1 MDSLLDP
8 SFHLKITTNLQ
19 LVGGKLEIEERELLL
34 SANNRNHG
42 KLTFLLSH
50 DGEEGTAATE
60 ESTGFRLGSY
70 WVLVFFGVL
79 TRRP

>member
-60 ESTGFRLGSY
+60 ESTGFRLGRH
-70 WVLVFFGVL
+70 WVLVFSGVL
-79 TRRP
+79 TR

>member
-34 SANNRNHG
+34 SANNCNHG

-60 ESTGFRLGSY
+60 ENTGFRLWRH
-70 WVLVFFGVL
+70 WVLVLSSVL
-79 TRRP
+79 PW

>member
-1 MDSLLDP
+1 MDSMLDP

-50 DGEEGTAATE
+50 DGGEGTAATE
-60 ESTGFRLGSY
+60 ENTGFRL
-70 WVLVFFGVL
+70 
-79 TRRP
+79 

>member
-1 MDSLLDP
+1 MDGMLDP

-34 SANNRNHG
+34 SANKRNHG

-50 DGEEGTAATE
+50 DGGERTVATE
-60 ESTGFRLGSY
+60 ESTGFGL
-70 WVLVFFGVL
+70 
-79 TRRP
+79 